1 MDGKNRAASS
11 YLSPGNPPA
20 DKEQNDP
27 LAQVFHNACSYNF
40 FAMAELLHRLAKGEK
55 GTPEL
60 SLRDDPAQETL
71 RFSADASLAF
81 PCSDIS
87 ALKRDTSGA
96 FRMTTTFMGL
106 QGSQSPLP
114 GYYLDHLAWKAV
126 HEQSPV
132 GDFLDMFSHRLTQF
146 VWHIWRKY
154 RYHISFRNGGVD
166 AFSQRMYSLVGLGHR
181 QLRDKLAIN
190 HSKMLAYSGILANPG
205 RSPEIICGLVSHCF
219 DLSEVTLQNWQRRK
233 VDIEPDQ
240 QNSLGSY
247 SLKNGE
253 KLAGRSVLGNF
264 VLGTRVPDLSGKFQ
278 LSITSLT
285 RKQFLSFLP
294 SGENFLP
301 LTMFV
306 SFILRDQLAWD
317 LHLGLAP
324 EQVGAMRCP
333 QLEQLGAPPVL
344 PELLKS
350 ENGLIL
356 VTGATG
362 SGKSTTLAAMVGYL
376 NQHADAHILTLEDPV
391 EYLYASQRCL
401 IQQREIGLHC
411 MTFASGLRA
420 ALREDP
426 DVILLGE
433 LRDSET
439 IRLALT
445 AAETGHLVLATLHTR
460 GAAQAVERLVD
471 SFPAQEKDPV
481 RNQLAGSLRAVL
493 SQKLEVDKQEGRVAL
508 FELLINTPAVGN
520 LIREGKTH
528 QLPHV
533 IQTGQQVGM
542 ITFQQSY
549 QQRVGEGRL

>member
-1 MDGKNRAASS
+1 MF
-11 YLSPGNPPA
+11 
-20 DKEQNDP
+20 
-27 LAQVFHNACSYNF
+27 AQ
-40 FAMAELLHRLAKGEK
+40 RQGI
-55 GTPEL
+55 
-60 SLRDDPAQETL
+60 
-71 RFSADASLAF
+71 SLA
-81 PCSDIS
+81 
-87 ALKRDTSGA
+87 L
-96 FRMTTTFMGL
+96 
-106 QGSQSPLP
+106 
-114 GYYLDHLAWKAV
+114 
-126 HEQSPV
+126 
-132 GDFLDMFSHRLTQF
+132 RL
-146 VWHIWRKY
+146 
-154 RYHISFRNGGVD
+154 
-166 AFSQRMYSLVGLGHR
+166 
-181 QLRDKLAIN
+181 
-190 HSKMLAYSGILANPG
+190 
-205 RSPEIICGLVSHCF
+205 
-219 DLSEVTLQNWQRRK
+219 
-233 VDIEPDQ
+233 
-240 QNSLGSY
+240 
-247 SLKNGE
+247 
-253 KLAGRSVLGNF
+253 
-264 VLGTRVPDLSGKFQ
+264 
-278 LSITSLT
+278 
-285 RKQFLSFLP
+285 LP
-294 SGENFLP
+294 S
-301 LTMFV
+301 
-306 SFILRDQLAWD
+306 
-317 LHLGLAP
+317 H
-324 EQVGAMRCP
+324 CP

-439 IRLALT
+439 IRLA
-445 AAETGHLVLATLHTR
+445 HTR

-508 FELLINTPAVGN
+508 FELLVNTPAVGN

-542 ITFQQSY
+542 LTFQQSY

>member
-1 MDGKNRAASS
+1 MNMEEIVA
-11 YLSPGNPPA
+11 LSV
-20 DKEQNDP
+20 K
-27 LAQVFHNACSYNF
+27 HN
-40 FAMAELLHRLAKGEK
+40 
-55 GTPEL
+55 
-60 SLRDDPAQETL
+60 
-71 RFSADASLAF
+71 
-81 PCSDIS
+81 
-87 ALKRDTSGA
+87 
-96 FRMTTTFMGL
+96 
-106 QGSQSPLP
+106 
-114 GYYLDHLAWKAV
+114 
-126 HEQSPV
+126 
-132 GDFLDMFSHRLTQF
+132 
-146 VWHIWRKY
+146 
-154 RYHISFRNGGVD
+154 
-166 AFSQRMYSLVGLGHR
+166 
-181 QLRDKLAIN
+181 
-190 HSKMLAYSGILANPG
+190 
-205 RSPEIICGLVSHCF
+205 VS
-219 DLSEVTLQNWQRRK
+219 
-233 VDIEPDQ
+233 
-240 QNSLGSY
+240 
-247 SLKNGE
+247 
-253 KLAGRSVLGNF
+253 
-264 VLGTRVPDLSGKFQ
+264 
-278 LSITSLT
+278 
-285 RKQFLSFLP
+285 
-294 SGENFLP
+294 
-301 LTMFV
+301 
-306 SFILRDQLAWD
+306 D
-317 LHLGLAP
+317 LHLCSAWPARWRIRGRMEAAPFDAPDVEELLREWLDDDQRAILLENGQLDFAVSLAENQRLRGSAFAQRQGISLALRLLP
-324 EQVGAMRCP
+324 SHCP

-350 ENGLIL
+350 ENG
-356 VTGATG
+356 
-362 SGKSTTLAAMVGYL
+362 LAAMVGYL